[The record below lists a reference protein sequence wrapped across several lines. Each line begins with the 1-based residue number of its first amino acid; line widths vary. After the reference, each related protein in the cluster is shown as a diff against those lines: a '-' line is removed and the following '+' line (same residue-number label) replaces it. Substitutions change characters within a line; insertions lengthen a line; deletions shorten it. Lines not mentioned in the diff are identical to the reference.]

1 MSHNS
6 VRRLDTAYFSTA
18 IDDLSNALTS
28 FKETLQEIKSQTKQL
43 QNVWTGKGADKFNKA
58 YDRLRRE
65 FDDQSENLTAIR
77 DDLQVMLET
86 YEQWDAEAKN
96 SIAENSIGQS

>member
-1 MSHNS
+1 MTHNS
-6 VRRLDTAYFSTA
+6 VRKLDTACFSTA
-18 IDDLSNALTS
+18 IDDLSNALTT
-28 FKETLQEIKSQTKQL
+28 FKDALQEIKSQTKLL
-43 QNVWTGKGADKFNKA
+43 QGVWNGKGASKFNKA
-58 YDRLRRE
+58 YDRLKQE

>member
-1 MSHNS
+1 MTQNS
-6 VRRLDTAYFSTA
+6 VRRLDTAYFNTA
-18 IDDLSNALTS
+18 IKELSDALTS
-28 FKETLQEIKSQTKQL
+28 FKEALQEIKDQTKQL
-43 QNVWTGKGADKFNKA
+43 QGVWNGKGAKKFNSA
-58 YDRLRRE
+58 YGRLKQE

-96 SIAENSIGQS
+96 SIAENSIQQS